1 MEKTIIFE
9 KVKDV
14 KSPSYSSGNAGIDFF
29 IPEEITAEAFIKI
42 DDFNFKKVN
51 YERIKR
57 PISFNAGDSVKIAA
71 GIKFDIP
78 KGKAIDILNK
88 SGVAMKGATV
98 GSELIDSSYTGEF
111 NFHLVFHMP
120 FTIEP
125 GQKIVQGVI
134 IDDYLDLGWK
144 LKEGNVDKITDRG
157 NQGFGSNYQDK

>member
-42 DDFNFKKVN
+42 DDSNF
-51 YERIKR
+51 
-57 PISFNAGDSVKIAA
+57 KIAA

-120 FTIEP
+120 FVIEP

-144 LKEGNVDKITDRG
+144 LEEGNVDKITDRG